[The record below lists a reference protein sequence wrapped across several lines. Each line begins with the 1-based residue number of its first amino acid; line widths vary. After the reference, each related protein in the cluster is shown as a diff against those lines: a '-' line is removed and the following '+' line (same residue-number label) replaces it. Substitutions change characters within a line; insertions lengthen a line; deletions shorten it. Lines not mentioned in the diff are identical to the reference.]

1 MKTLTIKEAVG
12 RVNSGQSLEGFH
24 LDKES
29 LKQVNV
35 RDAMVLS
42 RVGIVIPEEN
52 LFYNDDDIVYDEDI
66 DELVIGEEITGLS
79 WEEKIKR
86 FENHQPVS
94 IDTLIDLS
102 TQDEEVNKWI
112 ERNKIFLENVLKP
125 IVKNLF
131 DVENIANKKFAHHSS
146 NDKPS

>member
-1 MKTLTIKEAVG
+1 
-12 RVNSGQSLEGFH
+12 
-24 LDKES
+24 
-29 LKQVNV
+29 
-35 RDAMVLS
+35 MVLS